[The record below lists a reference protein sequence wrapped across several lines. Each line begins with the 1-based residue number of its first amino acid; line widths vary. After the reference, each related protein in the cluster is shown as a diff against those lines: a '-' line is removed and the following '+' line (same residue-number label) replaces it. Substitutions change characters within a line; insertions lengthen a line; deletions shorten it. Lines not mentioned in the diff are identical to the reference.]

1 MVSLKPSGTALKELF
16 IALSCLKL
24 SQSKAKTDVSIANKK
39 INVNKLKTIFFNLE
53 GKKFSDLIIP
63 SDLTYIRY

>member
-1 MVSLKPSGTALKELF
+1 MTFVKHVWPEFIEGKHHKE
-16 IALSCLKL
+16 IADKFN
-24 SQSKAKTDVSIANKK
+24 DIANKK
-39 INVNKLKTIFFNLE
+39 IKVNKLNSIFFNLE

>member
-1 MVSLKPSGTALKELF
+1 MDSLKPSGTALKELF

-24 SQSKAKTDVSIANKK
+24 SQSNDKTDVDIANKK
-39 INVNKLKTIFFNLE
+39 IKVNKLNSIFFNLE
-53 GKKFSDLIIP
+53 GKKFSDVIIP

>member
-1 MVSLKPSGTALKELF
+1 MDSLKPSGTALKELF

-24 SQSKAKTDVSIANKK
+24 SQSNDKTDVDIANKK
-39 INVNKLKTIFFNLE
+39 IKVN
-53 GKKFSDLIIP
+53 KFSDLIIP